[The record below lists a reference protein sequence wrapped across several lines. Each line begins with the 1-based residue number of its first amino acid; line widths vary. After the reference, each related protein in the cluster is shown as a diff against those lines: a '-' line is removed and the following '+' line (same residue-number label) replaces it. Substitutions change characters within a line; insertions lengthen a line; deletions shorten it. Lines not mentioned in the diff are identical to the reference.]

1 MIGTALKYIRRKR
14 NLKQNELAKIVSL
27 DQTTLSKYELEKRD
41 ITFKNFETI
50 ANTCD
55 FEIIIKDKK
64 TTEEFKI
71 ADFKKRHIK
80 RNNYFVSFFNLLYSF
95 IK

>member
-1 MIGTALKYIRRKR
+1 MIGKALKYIRIKR
-14 NLKQNELAKIVSL
+14 NLKQDELAKLVSL

-41 ITFKNFETI
+41 ITFKTFNTI

-64 TTEEFKI
+64 TNEEFKLS
-71 ADFKKRHIK
+71 DLKRKDI
-80 RNNYFVSFFNLLYSF
+80 
-95 IK
+95 